1 MNKQL
6 QKRLK
11 SFAWRLAGM
20 IAVVILNQV
29 SELVITL
36 NLSPTAVV
44 LVGLIVGECTKYLN
58 TELKK

>member
-1 MNKQL
+1 MNITFK
-6 QKRLK
+6 KRLS

-20 IAVVILNQV
+20 IAVVVLNQV
-29 SELVITL
+29 AEFSTTL
-36 NLSPTAVV
+36 SLDPTTVV